1 MSAMSAMVITKD
13 NYEKEVLSS
22 DKPVLLDFW
31 ANWCA
36 PCLAMSPVVEQ
47 IAAEQTHVKVG
58 KVDVEVQK
66 ELAMRFKV
74 RSIPTLVLIKGGV
87 EVNRAIGMQ
96 PKGEILSML

>member
-1 MSAMSAMVITKD
+1 MSAMIITKD

-36 PCLAMSPVVEQ
+36 PCRAMSPLVEE
-47 IAAEQTHVKVG
+47 IAAEQTRVKVG
-58 KVDVEVQK
+58 KVDVEAEK

-87 EVNRAIGMQ
+87 EVNRTIGMQ

>member
-1 MSAMSAMVITKD
+1 MSAMIITKD

-36 PCLAMSPVVEQ
+36 PCRAMSPMVEE

-87 EVNRAIGMQ
+87 EVNRTIGMQ